1 MRYRPFGHKGQAVS
15 AVTLGL
21 SSRDIARGP
30 EAARAIIYAALEA
43 GINSYRL
50 RDANPVLAEILGDSL
65 KEVDRRLLQVSLT
78 LGAGDGRKGS
88 DRDFSAEGMTA
99 CMDRALHA
107 SSLGWFDQALLDQ
120 PSHDELP
127 QSSLN
132 ALKALRATDR
142 VRLLGI
148 AGDGEVMDA
157 YVSTGAFD
165 VLVTPYHVNS
175 PWQVRSRLRDARE
188 QDMAI
193 FAIGYFPES
202 LNTARK
208 AELAL
213 EQPKKKGL
221 FGLGG
226 SGGRSKSDPLRGAGT
241 FAFLHR
247 TANWTAEEICLA
259 YVLTDPSISS
269 AMIHAEDVERLNL
282 LAAIPDRDMPPGLA
296 AQIEMA
302 RVAGAKSVAA

>member
-65 KEVDRRLLQVSLT
+65 KEVDRRLLQISLT

-120 PSHDELP
+120 PMHDELP

-175 PWQVRSRLRDARE
+175 PWQIRSRLRDARE
-188 QDMAI
+188 RDMGI
-193 FAIGYFPES
+193 FVHGYFPDA
-202 LNTARK
+202 LDTVKK
-208 AELAL
+208 ATEVH
-213 EQPKKKGL
+213 EEKKGF
-221 FGLGG
+221 FGFGKS
-226 SGGRSKSDPLRGAGT
+226 SGRAKNDPLAGVGT
-241 FAFLHR
+241 FAFLHQ
-247 TANWTAEEICLA
+247 TNGWTAEAICLA
-259 YVLTDPSISS
+259 YSLTDPAIASVLIE
-269 AMIHAEDVERLNL
+269 APTVERLNE
-282 LAAIPDRDMPPGLA
+282 LAMVPDRDLPPGLA

-302 RVAGAKSVAA
+302 RVAGARAA